1 MTGTEDGAG
10 VNKSES
16 RYFNTAARMD
26 DAFLRLLEKKSFEFI
41 TVKEICA
48 EAGVNRST
56 FYLHYETIADLL
68 SESVERMNEQFRAYM
83 QRDSKA
89 FIEGIRDR
97 PTRELYLITPE
108 YLKPYLNYVRENR
121 RLLRTALEN
130 AAALQLEKSYAGMFQ
145 YVIAP
150 ILDRFGVPENDR
162 GYLMAFYMNGL
173 VAIVGEWLKNDCRDS
188 VDHLVSVICR
198 CVVRID

>member
-1 MTGTEDGAG
+1 MTGTEDGTG

-97 PTRELYLITPE
+97 PTSELYLITPE

-130 AAALQLEKSYAGMFQ
+130 AAALQLEKSYAGLFQ

-150 ILDRFGVPENDR
+150 ILDRFGVPESDR

>member
-1 MTGTEDGAG
+1 M
-10 VNKSES
+10 NKSES
-16 RYFNTAARMD
+16 KYFNTAEKMD
-26 DAFLRLLEKKSFEFI
+26 KAFLELLQKKELPFI
-41 TVKEICA
+41 TVKEICQS
-48 EAGVNRST
+48 AGVNRST

-97 PTRELYLITPE
+97 PTSELYLITPE

-130 AAALQLEKSYAGMFQ
+130 AAALQLEKSYAGLFQ

-150 ILDRFGVPENDR
+150 ILDRFGVPESDR